1 LKKQQTIAVGKG
13 DKPFCRYR
21 FKNVINVQQCDLS
34 ETLGDSRGYWRQA
47 QHTKSIPRLFGERAT
62 LSNSHSLCTLFIIF
76 PVLFM
81 KTGIRRDVPTHLG
94 LCGLNLVYQIQRVF
108 GFKLIKSESTMT
120 NKKLTRATE
129 LLFVSQN
136 KFGHKIIKFTYL

>member
-21 FKNVINVQQCDLS
+21 FKNVINVQQVRS
-34 ETLGDSRGYWRQA
+34 VRDSRGFPWILA
-47 QHTKSIPRLFGERAT
+47 TGQHTKSIPRLFGETPT

-136 KFGHKIIKFTYL
+136 KFGHKIITFTYL